1 MESEDGAPER
11 LAALVE
17 PALEV
22 PEGHEMGNGSTGDP
36 TAAEEREAA

>member
-1 MESEDGAPER
+1 MESEGGAPER